1 MLGRECIRFKSYE
14 ECENPLERDDDEG
27 GWLLFLKGDRKRG
40 GEEVEARG
48 SSSSGEVREKYF
60 VLILLSI
67 SRK

>member
-1 MLGRECIRFKSYE
+1 MLGRECIRYESYE

-48 SSSSGEVREKYF
+48 SSSSGEVRERHF
-60 VLILLSI
+60 VLILRIISI
-67 SRK
+67 K